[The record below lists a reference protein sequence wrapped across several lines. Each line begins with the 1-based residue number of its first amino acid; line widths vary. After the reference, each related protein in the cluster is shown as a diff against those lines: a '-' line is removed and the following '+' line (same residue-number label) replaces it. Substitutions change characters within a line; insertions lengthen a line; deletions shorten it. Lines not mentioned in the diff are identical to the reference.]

1 MLKLSM
7 KTLICPVCFES
18 SLELEPRGVVDI
30 VLNRRHLEKGR
41 ILFNQLRQE
50 HDQQFKN
57 DLIDR
62 LAEYFAWR
70 SKLKHPTPIKSFD
83 LFSSSFHCIHRCKI
97 DLRYRFSVIDLLIST
112 DQVRSILEM
121 LSKEYNIDLTINWEE
136 C

>member
-1 MLKLSM
+1 M
-7 KTLICPVCFES
+7 KTLICPVCFEN
-18 SLELEPRGVVDI
+18 SLELEPRGVVEI

-41 ILFNQLRQE
+41 LLFNQMKEEQ
-50 HDQQFKN
+50 DPQFKQ

-70 SKLKHPTPIKSFD
+70 TKLKHPTPIRSFN
-83 LFSSSFHCIHRCKI
+83 LYSTSFHCIHRYKI

-112 DQVRSILEM
+112 AEVRSILEM
-121 LSKEYNIDLTINWEE
+121 LTKEYNIDLTINWEE